1 MCGKRLYAW
10 KTIPILRR
18 SSFTFTFSAVSVWP
32 STTIS
37 PCSTRSS
44 RLMQRSSVD
53 LPEPEAPIMQTT

>member
-18 SSFTFTFSAVSVWP
+18 SSFTFTFSAVTVCP

-44 RLMQRSSVD
+44 RLMQRRSVD
-53 LPEPEAPIMQTT
+53 LPEPEAPIRQTT